1 MLSLSK
7 HGFRIKEAKE
17 LTTHR
22 ILVVEDHHE
31 VRRMLRA
38 GLETLGTDI
47 KVSDVPSGEE
57 AMLVISRQPVDVMVV
72 DVRLPGISGLELL
85 ERAQAKN
92 PGLKLIL
99 ITGVIDPQVRKQVSQ
114 AGAEAFFFKPLE
126 MPDFLGAVERCLGLA
141 HSTHAAS
148 VSQPAAVSTKPEP
161 PAVVRSLSTPLSS
174 LREVLK
180 AACVLLFDDDGK
192 VLARSGELPGA
203 SGEPELVSALLA
215 AFSAGRKTTSLLGVN
230 LPEDL
235 LYIAGAGYDLFL
247 APVGPARVL
256 ALAVPNAPERP
267 RMETVL
273 HVLVPAVEDLLALLA
288 EPVEG
293 SRPPESEVGGT
304 GGLRKLEAIFNQGQ
318 LPLKAGELDAFWDSA
333 VEGGEGQG
341 AINGDSISFDE
352 ARKLGLAPE

>member
-1 MLSLSK
+1 
-7 HGFRIKEAKE
+7 

-38 GLETLGTDI
+38 GLETLSPDI
-47 KVSDVPSGEE
+47 KVLDVPSGEE

-99 ITGVIDPQVRKQVSQ
+99 ITGVIDPQVRQQVSQ

-126 MPDFLGAVERCLGLA
+126 MPDFLGAVERCLGLG
-141 HSTHAAS
+141 HSEPAAS
-148 VSQPAAVSTKPEP
+148 ASQPAAVPPPQPP
-161 PAVVRSLSTPLSS
+161 PAAVRSLSEPLSS

-180 AACVLLFDDDGK
+180 AACVLLFDEDGK
-192 VLARSGELPGA
+192 VLARSGDMPGA
-203 SGEPELVSALLA
+203 SGEQELVSALLA
-215 AFSAGRKTTSLLGVN
+215 VFSAGRKTTSLLGKN

-247 APVGPARVL
+247 APVGQAKVL
-256 ALAVPNAPERP
+256 ALAVPNAPDRP
-267 RMETVL
+267 RLETVL
-273 HVLVPAVEDLLALLA
+273 HALVPAVEDLLVFLA

-293 SRPPESEVGGT
+293 NRPPESEVGGT

-318 LPLKAGELDAFWDSA
+318 LPLKAGELDAFWNSA
-333 VEGGEGQG
+333 VEGGEDQG
-341 AINGDSISFDE
+341 AMGGDAISFDE
-352 ARKLGLAPE
+352 AQKLGLAPE